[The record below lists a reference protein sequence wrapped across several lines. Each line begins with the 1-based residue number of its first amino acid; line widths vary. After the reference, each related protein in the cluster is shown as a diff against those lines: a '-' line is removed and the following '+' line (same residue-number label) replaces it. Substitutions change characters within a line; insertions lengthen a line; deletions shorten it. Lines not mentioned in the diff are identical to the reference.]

1 MNSSKRR
8 GSGETSERSPSTF
21 GWSSSSLVD
30 SHRLIAIYQ
39 LLGGDDRLLKFIF
52 DLRSPK
58 LRLPPE
64 ALFAEAAGLSHGER
78 LLVQAG
84 IDLWCGQ
91 GRLNFAEALET
102 WDEENTTRF
111 IRAVCHLAEVR
122 TPVLHALIDDENCD
136 GIPL

>member
-1 MNSSKRR
+1 MNSQKKR
-8 GSGETSERSPSTF
+8 GSRETSEPQQVSF
-21 GWSSSSLVD
+21 GWASSSLAD
-30 SHRLIAIYQ
+30 SHRLIAVYR
-39 LLGGDDRLLKFIF
+39 LLGGNDRLLKFIF

-58 LRLPPE
+58 LRLPPDT
-64 ALFAEAAGLSHGER
+64 LLAEAAGLSHGEQ

-91 GRLNFAEALET
+91 GRFNLADALET
-102 WDEENTTRF
+102 WDEEITTRF

-122 TPVLHALIDDENCD
+122 NPVMHALIDDENCD

>member
-1 MNSSKRR
+1 MNSSKKRAGHESNKR
-8 GSGETSERSPSTF
+8 QPSTF
-21 GWSSSSLVD
+21 GWTHSSLAD
-30 SHRLIAIYQ
+30 SHRLIAIYR

-58 LRLPPE
+58 LRLPPN
-64 ALFAEAAGLSHGER
+64 ALLTEAAGLSHGER

-91 GRLNFAEALET
+91 GCLSLADALET

-111 IRAVCHLAEVR
+111 IRAICHFAEVR

>member
-1 MNSSKRR
+1 MSSQKKP
-8 GSGETSERSPSTF
+8 GNQETNECSPLTF
-21 GWSSSSLVD
+21 GWSSSSLSD
-30 SHRLIAIYQ
+30 SHRLIAIYR
-39 LLGGDDRLLKFIF
+39 LLGGDDQLLKFLF

-58 LRLPPE
+58 LRLPPD
-64 ALFAEAAGLSHGER
+64 ALLAEAAGLSHDER

-91 GRLNFAEALET
+91 GRLNFADALET

>member
-1 MNSSKRR
+1 MNSSKKRASR
-8 GSGETSERSPSTF
+8 ETNERQPSTF
-21 GWSSSSLVD
+21 GWPHSSLAD
-30 SHRLIAIYQ
+30 SHRLIAIYR

-58 LRLPPE
+58 LRLPPD
-64 ALFAEAAGLSHGER
+64 ALLAEAAGLSHGER

-84 IDLWCGQ
+84 VDLWCGQ

-122 TPVLHALIDDENCD
+122 TSVLHALIDDENCD

>member
-1 MNSSKRR
+1 MNSSKKSASR
-8 GSGETSERSPSTF
+8 ETSERPPSAF
-21 GWSSSSLVD
+21 GWISSSLAD
-30 SHRLIAIYQ
+30 SHRLIAIYR

-58 LRLPPE
+58 LRLPPD
-64 ALFAEAAGLSHGER
+64 ALLTEAAGLSHGER
-78 LLVQAG
+78 LLVGAG
-84 IDLWCGQ
+84 IDLWSGQ

-111 IRAVCHLAEVR
+111 IRAVCHFAEVR
-122 TPVLHALIDDENCD
+122 TSVLHGLIDDENCD

>member
-1 MNSSKRR
+1 MKSSKKHGRR
-8 GSGETSERSPSTF
+8 EMNDPPLTF
-21 GWSSSSLVD
+21 GWTCASLAD
-30 SHRLIAIYQ
+30 SHRLIAIYR
-39 LLGGDDRLLKFIF
+39 LLDGDDRLLKFIF
-52 DLRSPK
+52 DLRTPK
-58 LRLPPE
+58 LRLPPD
-64 ALFAEAAGLSHGER
+64 ALIAEAAGLSHGER

-91 GRLNFAEALET
+91 GRLNLAEALEN

-122 TPVLHALIDDENCD
+122 TSVLHALIDDENCD